1 MTGLPLVLEN
11 VSKSFGPTCAVD
23 NLSLALRAGSVC
35 GLLGPN
41 GSGKTTTIR
50 MIMGILLPDSGDLRL
65 WGAPAEGAVRKHVG
79 YLPEERG
86 LYPTMT
92 VFDHL
97 IFFAE
102 LHDLSRRDAKDAVA
116 EWSERFAT
124 NGESSPKL
132 WWGRRV
138 QELSKGQQQTVQL
151 IGTLLHRPG
160 LVILDEPF
168 SGLDPVHTGHLRTII
183 RYLKESG
190 VAVLL
195 STHRMEQAERLCDD
209 ICLVHHGKAVLS
221 GALREVKS
229 VSTSRFVEL
238 RMDRAP
244 DFLEPDDTIAD
255 VEIVSNGARIRLRE
269 GADAQ
274 MVLEFALRRGRVLKF
289 EIVEPSLDDL
299 FIEAVSR

>member
-1 MTGLPLVLEN
+1 
-11 VSKSFGPTCAVD
+11 
-23 NLSLALRAGSVC
+23 
-35 GLLGPN
+35 
-41 GSGKTTTIR
+41 
-50 MIMGILLPDSGDLRL
+50 MIMGILLPDSGDVRL
-65 WGAPAEGAVRKHVG
+65 WGASAAGAVRKRVG

-86 LYPTMT
+86 LYATMT

-97 IFFAE
+97 VFLAE
-102 LHDLSRRDAKDAVA
+102 LHDLSRRDARSAVT
-116 EWSERFAT
+116 EWSERFTT
-124 NGESSPKL
+124 NGESSPKS

-138 QELSKGQQQTVQL
+138 QDLSKGQQQTVQL

-183 RYLKESG
+183 HYLKESG

-209 ICLVHHGKAVLS
+209 ICLIHHGKAVFS

-229 VSTSRFVEL
+229 AATSRLVEL
-238 RMDRAP
+238 LMDRVP
-244 DFLEPDDTIAD
+244 DFLEPDDLIAD
-255 VEIVSNGARIRLRE
+255 VEMVSDGARIRLQR
-269 GADAQ
+269 GADEQ
-274 MVLEFALRRGRVLKF
+274 VVLDRAIRRGRVLKF
-289 EIVEPSLDDL
+289 EIVEPSLEDL

>member
-1 MTGLPLVLEN
+1 MNGLPIVLEN
-11 VSKSFGPTCAVD
+11 VSKFFGSTRAVD
-23 NLSLALRAGSVC
+23 NLSLTLRTGSVC

-50 MIMGILLPDSGDLRL
+50 MIMSILLPDSGEVRL
-65 WGAPAEGAVRKHVG
+65 WGAPAAGAVRKHVG

-86 LYPTMT
+86 LYATMT
-92 VFDHL
+92 VFEHL
-97 IFFAE
+97 VFLAE
-102 LHDLSRRDAKDAVA
+102 LHDLSRREAKSAVE
-116 EWSERFAT
+116 EWSERFTT
-124 NGESSPKL
+124 NGESSPKS

-151 IGTLLHRPG
+151 IGALLHRPG

-168 SGLDPVHTGHLRTII
+168 SGLDPVHTSHLRTIV
-183 RYLKESG
+183 RHLKESG
-190 VAVLL
+190 IAVLL

-209 ICLVHHGKAVLS
+209 ICLIHHGRAVLS

-229 VSTSRFVEL
+229 AAASRFVEL
-238 RMDRAP
+238 RMDRVP
-244 DFLEPDDTIAD
+244 DFLKPDELIAG
-255 VEIVSNGARIRLRE
+255 VEMVSDGARIRLQQ

-274 MVLEFALRRGRVLKF
+274 MVLARAIRRGRVLKF